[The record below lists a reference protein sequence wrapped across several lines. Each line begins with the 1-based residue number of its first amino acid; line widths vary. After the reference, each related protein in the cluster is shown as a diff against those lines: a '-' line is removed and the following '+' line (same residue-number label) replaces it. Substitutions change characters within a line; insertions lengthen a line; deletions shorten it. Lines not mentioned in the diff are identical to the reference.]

1 MANHFSALKRVRQ
14 TKRRTARN
22 RRNKGVLR
30 SGLREIREVV
40 AGGNVDQIKQQL
52 PAAFSRLDKATHK
65 GVLHR
70 NTAARLKSR
79 LMGRLNALEQAQAP
93 AA

>member
-14 TKRRTARN
+14 TRRRTARN
-22 RRNKGVLR
+22 RINKGVLR
-30 SGLREIREVV
+30 AGLREIREVLT
-40 AGGNVDQIKQQL
+40 AGNPDQIKLQM
-52 PAAFSRLDKATHK
+52 PAAFCRLDKAIHK

-79 LMGRLNALEQAQAP
+79 LMARLHVLEGAK

>member
-14 TKRRTARN
+14 TRRRTARN
-22 RRNKGVLR
+22 RYNKGILR
-30 SGLREIREVV
+30 AGLRDIREVLTS
-40 AGGNVDQIKQQL
+40 GSLDQARQKM
-52 PAAFSRLDKATHK
+52 PGAFSRLDKAIHK
-65 GVLHR
+65 GILHR

-79 LMGRLNALEQAQAP
+79 LMARLHKLEKSK

>member
-1 MANHFSALKRVRQ
+1 MANHISAVKRMRQ
-14 TKRRTARN
+14 TRRRTARN

-30 SGLREIREVV
+30 AGLREIREVLA
-40 AGGNVDQIKQQL
+40 AGNLDQVRQQM
-52 PAAFSRLDKATHK
+52 PAAFSRLDKAIHK
-65 GVLHR
+65 GILHR

-79 LMGRLNALEQAQAP
+79 LMGRFHVLERAK

>member
-14 TKRRTARN
+14 TRRRTARN

-30 SGLREIREVV
+30 ASLRGIREAL
-40 AGGNVDQIKQQL
+40 AGGDLEQIRKQM
-52 PAAFSRLDKATHK
+52 PSAFSCLDKATHK

-70 NTAARLKSR
+70 NTVARLKSR
-79 LMGRLNALEQAQAP
+79 LMGRLHALESAKTA
-93 AA
+93 

>member
-1 MANHFSALKRVRQ
+1 MANHFSALKRARQ
-14 TKRRTARN
+14 TRRRTARN

-30 SGLREIREVV
+30 SGLREIREVL
-40 AGGNVDQIKQQL
+40 GTGDLDQIKVKM
-52 PAAFSRLDKATHK
+52 PSAFSRLDKAIHK

-79 LMGRLNALEQAQAP
+79 LMARLHALEGAK